1 MVDESEENPRDRHIV
16 SISPA
21 LDGWRAVL
29 VDPHDE
35 HKCFAFPVI
44 CWALCRKPYV
54 DEGTNERGVETY
66 VAPVIAEVRANHPN
80 GTVIASD
87 FASFVGIAAPG
98 ETPEE
103 ILSRHRDVELHE
115 ILASTPSAGDA

>member
-1 MVDESEENPRDRHIV
+1 MNATDDIDENPRDRRII

-29 VDPHDE
+29 VDVDDE
-35 HKCFAFPVI
+35 KKCLAFPVI
-44 CWALCRKPYV
+44 CWALCRQPYV
-54 DEGTNERGVETY
+54 DDETNERGVETY
-66 VAPVIAEVRANHPN
+66 VAPVIAEVRANDPS

-87 FASFVGIAAPG
+87 FASFVGVAAPG

-103 ILSRHRDVELHE
+103 ILARHRTVLLREL
-115 ILASTPSAGDA
+115 APSAGDA